1 MLIRSKR
8 IKRRKNKVHYTLT
21 VFLQAAIQV
30 AVAGLL
36 CLAAPCTQLFAEEKP
51 PITAESL
58 LQELMSDD
66 DFVYGREGRTDPF
79 VPFLTDKAKV
89 DQSVIPEAREELV
102 GMRKFEPGQLSLV
115 AIVLGGR
122 ENLAMVQDPA
132 GQGYV
137 IRKGTKIGRFGVV
150 DDIAPNRVI
159 VQNITFTRT
168 GDKRLNRVEMLLKK
182 RGDEK

>member
-1 MLIRSKR
+1 MLIRS
-8 IKRRKNKVHYTLT
+8 KRRKNKVHYTLT
-21 VFLQAAIQV
+21 VFLQAAIWM

-36 CLAAPCTQLFAEEKP
+36 FLAAPCTQLFAEEKP
-51 PITAESL
+51 PVTAESL
-58 LQELMSDD
+58 LKELMSDD
-66 DFVYGREGRTDPF
+66 GFVYQRENRSDPF
-79 VPFLTDKAKV
+79 VPFLTEKAKV
-89 DQSVIPEAREELV
+89 DQPVTPEAREELV

-115 AIVLGGR
+115 AIVFGK

-150 DDIAPNRVI
+150 ENIEPNRVI

-182 RGDEK
+182 MGEEK

>member
-1 MLIRSKR
+1 MLRRS
-8 IKRRKNKVHYTLT
+8 KNKVHNTLP
-21 VFLQAAIQV
+21 VFLQAAIRM

-36 CLAAPCTQLFAEEKP
+36 CLSAPCTQLFAEEKP
-51 PITAESL
+51 PVTADSL

-66 DFVYGREGRTDPF
+66 GFVYQREGRPDPF

-89 DQSVIPEAREELV
+89 DQPVVPKAREELV

-137 IRKGTKIGRFGVV
+137 IRRGTKIGRFGVV
-150 DDIAPNRVI
+150 DDIEPNRVI
-159 VQNITFTRT
+159 VQNITLTRT
-168 GDKRLNRVEMLLKK
+168 GDERLNRVEMLLKK

>member
-1 MLIRSKR
+1 MRLRSK
-8 IKRRKNKVHYTLT
+8 NKAHSTLS
-21 VFLQAAIQV
+21 VSLQAAIRV

-36 CLAAPCTQLFAEEKP
+36 CLAVPCTQLSAEEKLP
-51 PITAESL
+51 VSADSL
-58 LQELMSDD
+58 MQELMSDD
-66 DFVYGREGRTDPF
+66 GFVYQREGRSDPF
-79 VPFLTDKAKV
+79 MPFLTDRAKV
-89 DQSVIPEAREELV
+89 DQPVVPKAREELV

-150 DDIAPNRVI
+150 DDIEPNRVI

-168 GDKRLNRVEMLLKK
+168 GDERLNRVEMLLKK

>member
-1 MLIRSKR
+1 M
-8 IKRRKNKVHYTLT
+8 
-21 VFLQAAIQV
+21 

-36 CLAAPCTQLFAEEKP
+36 CLSAPCGQLFAEEKP
-51 PITAESL
+51 LVTAESL
-58 LQELMSDD
+58 MEELMSDD
-66 DFVYGREGRTDPF
+66 GFVYRREGRSDPF
-79 VPFLTDKAKV
+79 VPFLTGRAKV
-89 DQSVIPEAREELV
+89 DQPGIPEAREELV

-115 AIVLGGR
+115 AIVLGGK

-159 VQNITFTRT
+159 VQNITLTRT
-168 GDKRLNRVEMLLKK
+168 GDERLNRVEMLLKK
-182 RGDEK
+182 RGEEK

>member
-1 MLIRSKR
+1 MLLRS
-8 IKRRKNKVHYTLT
+8 KNKVHNPLP
-21 VFLQAAIQV
+21 VSLQAAIRV

-36 CLAAPCTQLFAEEKP
+36 CLSAPCTQLFAEEKP
-51 PITAESL
+51 PVTVDSL
-58 LQELMSDD
+58 LKELMSDD
-66 DFVYGREGRTDPF
+66 DFVYRREGRSDPF
-79 VPFLTDKAKV
+79 IPFLTDRAKV
-89 DQSVIPEAREELV
+89 DQPVVPETREELV

-137 IRKGTKIGRFGVV
+137 IRKGTKIGRFGAVE
-150 DDIAPNRVI
+150 DIEPNRVI

-182 RGDEK
+182 RGEEK

>member
-1 MLIRSKR
+1 MLLRS
-8 IKRRKNKVHYTLT
+8 KNKVHNTLP
-21 VFLQAAIQV
+21 VSLQATIWV

-51 PITAESL
+51 PVTADSL

-66 DFVYGREGRTDPF
+66 DFVYRREGRSDPF
-79 VPFLTDKAKV
+79 MPFLTDRAKV
-89 DQSVIPEAREELV
+89 DQPVVSKTREELV

-115 AIVLGGR
+115 AIVLGGK

-150 DDIAPNRVI
+150 EDIEPNQVI

-168 GDKRLNRVEMLLKK
+168 GDERLNRVEMLLKK
-182 RGDEK
+182 RGNKK